1 VVVHSP
7 QPAPAGMEGRLPT
20 TPPVCLAA
28 MTLVPGLARRQVE
41 LVGTYILRNQHKPRN
56 RASDHAAL
64 YRVLVVIAASTSAV
78 PINTCGSQ

>member
-1 VVVHSP
+1 MIVHSL

-20 TPPVCLAA
+20 APPLCLSA
-28 MTLVPGLARRQVE
+28 MTLVPRPARRQVE
-41 LVGTYILRNQHKPRN
+41 LVGTYIFRNQHKPSN
-56 RASDHAAL
+56 RASDHVAL